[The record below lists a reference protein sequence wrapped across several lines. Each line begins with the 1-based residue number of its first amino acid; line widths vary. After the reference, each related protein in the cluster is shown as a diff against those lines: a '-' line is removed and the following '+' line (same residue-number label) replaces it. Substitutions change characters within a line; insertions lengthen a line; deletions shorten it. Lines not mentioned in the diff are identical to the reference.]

1 MSKKIIFATIAL
13 QRKDQLKKLAYHR
26 ENTQQCYPIA
36 SAFPAIPVMEESL
49 CDGDDVTII
58 PIITEDTFGNSR
70 NNLEVFQEELAE
82 MNQRHGWQLQL
93 SDPIIIPHEETKP
106 KQVQLFREFCNRYE
120 ENAEIY
126 MDVTYGT
133 KVTAIGV
140 FSTLVYAERVKNC
153 NIRSI
158 IYGKFLHDAE
168 NTGEIYDIRPLY
180 NLNMLIGAL
189 DPGCGDVNAL
199 LNALWR

>member
-36 SAFPAIPVMEESL
+36 SAFPSIPVMEESL

-70 NNLEVFQEELAE
+70 NNLEVFREELAE
-82 MNQRHGWQLQL
+82 MNRRHGWQLQL

-106 KQVQLFREFCNRYE
+106 KQVQLFREFCDRYE

-133 KVTAIGV
+133 KITAIGI

-180 NLNMLIGAL
+180 NLNMLISAL